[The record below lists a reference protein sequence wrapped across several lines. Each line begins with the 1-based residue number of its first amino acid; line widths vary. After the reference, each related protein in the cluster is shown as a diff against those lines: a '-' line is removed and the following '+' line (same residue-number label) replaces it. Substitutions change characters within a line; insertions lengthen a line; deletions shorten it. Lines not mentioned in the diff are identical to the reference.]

1 MPADKLSRG
10 LQPDE
15 LVDDDVWFHGPEF
28 LMLPPDEWP
37 ETKLEICGAANLDV
51 NKEIRKTF
59 VNKRENDLLTFI
71 ETRFSDVSKIVR
83 HFVLIRRM
91 IPRSPHRSK
100 PVTVDETE
108 EALENVIRILQRAHF
123 HEEFKFFDQQTVDS
137 TKKFPSRSP
146 LLQLKPF
153 VNSQGTICVGGR
165 LRASSGLTERQK
177 HPFILP
183 SCNFAKLLIRE
194 LHHKHC
200 HPGNASMLSF
210 VREKFWI
217 LGAKSTIRR
226 VKHECHECFRVNP
239 PLPEQIMGDL
249 PPARLEMRPV
259 FISTAVDYA
268 GPFNMRSSLARNS
281 SITKVYVAVYRC
293 MVTGLVHLEPVTAL
307 TTEAFIACF
316 DRFVSRRGLPRD
328 VFCDNG
334 TNFVG
339 ADREFARILKEIA
352 PEISRRLNENNINF
366 HFTTPG
372 APHAGGIYEAIVKL
386 MKHHLVRL
394 CAYRSFVFEQLVTI
408 LCKAEAII
416 NSRPLTPLSDDV
428 DDFRVLTPAHFL
440 LGRSLIAKPERNF
453 LPLPTNRVKA
463 YEEIQQIQQ
472 KFWDSWYHD
481 YLHHLQTRPK
491 RFRTLNE
498 FHVGDF
504 VLLKDNNLPPLK
516 WQMGRI
522 VQLFPDKNKEV
533 RNVLVKMSKKDGEPE
548 HKYKHRHVKYL
559 AFLPKE
565 DSDQPAAPG
574 VCSSTETE

>member
-1 MPADKLSRG
+1 L
-10 LQPDE
+10 L
-15 LVDDDVWFHGPEF
+15 
-28 LMLPPDEWP
+28 LPPTDWP
-37 ETKLEICGAANLDV
+37 ETKLEVCGAAKLDAD
-51 NKEIRKTF
+51 KEIRKNF
-59 VNKRENDLLTFI
+59 VSKRENTLLTFI
-71 ETRFSDVSKIVR
+71 ETRFSDAAKIVR

-100 PVTVDETE
+100 PVTMDETE
-108 EALENVIRILQRAHF
+108 EALENVIRILQRAYF
-123 HEEFKFFDQQTVDS
+123 SEECKFFDRQHDDPS
-137 TKKFPSRSP
+137 LKFPSRSP

-153 VNSQGTICVGGR
+153 VNSRGTICVGGR

-183 SCNFAKLLIRE
+183 SCHFSKLLICD
-194 LHHKHC
+194 LHHEHC

-210 VREKFWI
+210 IREKFWI

-226 VKHECHECFRVNP
+226 VKHECHECFRVKP

-268 GPFNMRSSLARNS
+268 GPFNMRMSLARNS
-281 SITKVYVAVYRC
+281 SVTKVYIAVYRC
-293 MVTGLVHLEPVTAL
+293 MVTGLVHLEPVTSL

-328 VFCDNG
+328 LYSDNG

-339 ADREFARILKEIA
+339 ADREFVRILKEIE
-352 PEISRRLNENNINF
+352 PEIQRHMSQKNIIW

-372 APHAGGIYEAIVKL
+372 ASHAGGVYEAIVKL

-408 LCKAEAII
+408 LCKAEAVV

-453 LPLPTNRVKA
+453 IPLPTNRLNT
-463 YEEIQQIQQ
+463 YNEIQQIEQ
-472 KFWDSWYHD
+472 KFWDCWYHD

-504 VLLKDNNLPPLK
+504 VLLKDSNLPPLK

-522 VQLFPDKNKEV
+522 VQLFPDKNNEI

-565 DSDQPAAPG
+565 DSEHPAAPG
-574 VCSSTETE
+574 VCSPTETD